1 MGWGARTEHHWP
13 PPPPPCRAANS
24 PDPVEGREEEP
35 KITHPETHQ
44 EDPGS
49 AAQGLEEPRLS
60 GDFSERQSREVGPGA
75 EQTMTGSPEE
85 AECPR
90 RAERRRESQVLLK
103 KRPLSIQQEN
113 GAGSRQTPLRGPHSA
128 WPGLGSV
135 TSPTS
140 CQACPAH
147 VRTQAGTRRHTCHRL
162 CTRAR
167 LSGRAA
173 HLSFTW
179 FCAPAPPPLAP
190 SVLPPPWPPPLHST
204 SVRSSMTAV
213 SLGSSRLNS
222 LAKRMKW
229 M

>member
-1 MGWGARTEHHWP
+1 MGWGGPYRASQASP
-13 PPPPPCRAANS
+13 SPPCRAANS

-44 EDPGS
+44 GGPQVCSPRPGGAPS
-49 AAQGLEEPRLS
+49 LWRLLRAAEP
-60 GDFSERQSREVGPGA
+60 GGGA
-75 EQTMTGSPEE
+75 RPQRRRKGSPEE
-85 AECPR
+85 AESPR
-90 RAERRRESQVLLK
+90 CAERRKESQVLLN
-103 KRPLSIQQEN
+103 KRHLSIQQEN
-113 GAGSRQTPLRGPHSA
+113 GAGSRRRPHSA

-147 VRTQAGTRRHTCHRL
+147 VRTQEDTHRHTCHHL
-162 CTRAR
+162 CTRAC

-190 SVLPPPWPPPLHST
+190 SVLPPLWPPPLHST